1 MIGLAAAACT
11 TLQAGGDGQLE
22 RTWQAARVWVPAAA
36 LAPSPPAPLTGRL
49 DALTARLDRLPA
61 TSSVPVVVYVHDCA
75 GLGPEV
81 AVWADRLARH
91 GYAVIAPDGF
101 ARSGRAPTCAPGDV
115 DALLTREAEIRYA
128 LRQVRTQSWVRQHA
142 VFLLGVGHGATIV
155 ARGAVG
161 AVTGTVII
169 GGAGESPRR
178 SPALVREG
186 GGPSNPPSEDDQRA
200 VVDFLQRLTP
210 R

>member
-1 MIGLAAAACT
+1 VAAGCT
-11 TLQAGGDGQLE
+11 TLLAGGEGQLE
-22 RTWQAARVWVPAAA
+22 RTWQAARVWVPGAA
-36 LAPSPPAPLTGRL
+36 LPTPQPVPLTGRL
-49 DALTARLDRLPA
+49 DALTPRLDRLPA
-61 TSSVPVVVYVHDCA
+61 TSSVPVVVYAHDCN
-75 GLGPEV
+75 GLGPEL

-101 ARSGRAPTCAPGDV
+101 ARSGRASVCEPGDV

-128 LRQVRTQSWVRQHA
+128 LRQVRAQSWVRQRA
-142 VFLLGVGHGATIV
+142 VFLLGVGQGATIA

-169 GGAGESPRR
+169 GGAGESRR
-178 SPALVREG
+178 PSPALVREG
-186 GGPSNPPSEDDQRA
+186 GGASAPPSEDDQRA

>member
-1 MIGLAAAACT
+1 VL
-11 TLQAGGDGQLE
+11 AGGEGQLE
-22 RTWQAARVWVPAAA
+22 RTWQAARVWVPGAA
-36 LAPSPPAPLTGRL
+36 LPTPQPAPLTGRL
-49 DALTARLDRLPA
+49 DALARLLHRLPA
-61 TSSVPVVVYVHDCA
+61 STSVPVVVYAHDCT

-91 GYAVIAPDGF
+91 GYAVIAPDSF

-115 DALLTREAEIRYA
+115 DTLLTREAEIRYA
-128 LRQVRTQSWVRQHA
+128 LRQVRTESWVRQRA
-142 VFLLGVGHGATIV
+142 VFVLGVGQGATV
-155 ARGAVG
+155 VGRGAVG
-161 AVTGTVII
+161 AVMGTVII
-169 GGAGESPRR
+169 GGAGEPPRG

-186 GGPSNPPSEDDQRA
+186 GGPSSGPSEDDQRA

>member
-1 MIGLAAAACT
+1 ML
-11 TLQAGGDGQLE
+11 AGGEGQLE
-22 RTWQAARVWVPAAA
+22 RTWQAARVWVPGPA
-36 LAPSPPAPLTGRL
+36 LPTPQPAPLTGRL
-49 DALTARLDRLPA
+49 DELTDRLDRLPA
-61 TSSVPVVVYVHDCA
+61 TASVPVVVYAHDCA

-91 GYAVIAPDGF
+91 GYAVIAPDSF

-128 LRQVRTQSWVRQHA
+128 LRQVRTQSWVRQRA
-142 VFLLGVGHGATIV
+142 VFLLGVGQGATIA
-155 ARGAVG
+155 ARGSVG
-161 AVTGTVII
+161 AVMGTVII
-169 GGAGESPRR
+169 GAAGESRR
-178 SPALVREG
+178 ASPALVREG
-186 GGPSNPPSEDDQRA
+186 GGPSATPSEDDQHA

>member
-1 MIGLAAAACT
+1 
-11 TLQAGGDGQLE
+11 
-22 RTWQAARVWVPAAA
+22 VWVPGTA
-36 LAPSPPAPLTGRL
+36 LPTPQPAPLTGRL

-61 TSSVPVVVYVHDCA
+61 TISVPVVVYAHDCA
-75 GLGPEV
+75 GLGPEA

-101 ARSGRAPTCAPGDV
+101 ARSGRAPTCAPGDAG
-115 DALLTREAEIRYA
+115 ALLTRESEIRYA
-128 LRQVRTQSWVRQHA
+128 LRQVRTQSWVRQRA
-142 VFLLGVGHGATIV
+142 VFLLGVGQGATIA

-161 AVTGTVII
+161 AVMGTVII
-169 GGAGESPRR
+169 GGAGEPPRR

-186 GGPSNPPSEDDQRA
+186 RGPSAAPSEDDQRA
-200 VVDFLQRLTP
+200 VIDFLQRLTP

>member
-1 MIGLAAAACT
+1 ML
-11 TLQAGGDGQLE
+11 AGGEGQLE
-22 RTWQAARVWVPAAA
+22 RTWQAARVWVPGAA
-36 LAPSPPAPLTGRL
+36 LPTPQPAPLTGRL

-61 TSSVPVVVYVHDCA
+61 TSVPVVVYAHDCP

-101 ARSGRAPTCAPGDV
+101 ARSGRAPTCAPSDV
-115 DALLTREAEIRYA
+115 DALLMREAEIRYA
-128 LRQVRTQSWVRQHA
+128 LRQVRTESWVRQRA
-142 VFLLGVGHGATIV
+142 VFVLGVGQGATIA

-161 AVTGTVII
+161 AVTGTVVI

-186 GGPSNPPSEDDQRA
+186 GGPLSTPSEDDQRA
-200 VVDFLQRLTP
+200 VVDFLQRFTP